1 MSQKTE
7 KANISRNIP
16 IAKPLVGEEEIQA
29 VTDVLKSGMLAH
41 GAEVEKFEK
50 EFANYQQTKY
60 GIGVTSGTVA
70 LDLALKAL
78 KLSHG
83 DEVIT
88 TPFTF
93 IASSNAILYQGSKA
107 VFADIDEKT
116 YNIDPEQVMEKITP
130 NTKAII
136 AVHLFG
142 QPANV
147 KALKEIAEDHN
158 IYLIEDAA
166 QAHGAEYNNKRVGGF
181 GDFSTFSFYPTKNM
195 TTGEGGIVLTNDDE
209 LCNRAKLIRNHGQSE
224 KYLHTELGY
233 NFRMTSI
240 SAAIGRV
247 QLKNLEYWTEK
258 RIKNAKLLNDGLKDV
273 DGIITPFKDKHVKHV
288 YHQYCIRVEDEFK
301 LKRDE
306 LQEYLAEKGIGTGIH
321 YPIPV
326 NYQPIYEKLGYAKD
340 CDKSKYASER
350 ILSLPV
356 HPSVTEVDIEYI
368 LDVFKNI

>member
-1 MSQKTE
+1 MSKQTE
-7 KANISRNIP
+7 KRNIS
-16 IAKPLVGEEEIQA
+16 IAKPLIGDEEIES
-29 VTDVLKSGMLAH
+29 VIKVLKSGMLAY
-41 GAEVEKFEK
+41 GAEVQEFEK
-50 EFANYQQTKY
+50 EFANYHQTKY
-60 GIGVTSGTVA
+60 GLGVTNGTVA

-78 KLSHG
+78 KLTYG

-93 IASSNAILYQGSKA
+93 IASSNAILYQGSKP

-116 YNIDPEQVMEKITP
+116 YNIDPEKVMEKITP

-166 QAHGAEYNNKRVGGF
+166 QAHGAEYNKKRIGGF

-195 TTGEGGIVLTNDDE
+195 TTGEGGMVLTNNEE

-240 SAAIGRV
+240 SAAIGRA
-247 QLKNLEYWTEK
+247 QLKNLDNWTTK
-258 RIKNAKLLNDGLKDV
+258 RIENAKLLNNGLKGIN
-273 DGIITPFKDKHVKHV
+273 GIITPYEDKNVKHV
-288 YHQYCIRVEDEFK
+288 YHQYCIQVEDEFK
-301 LKRDE
+301 LNRDE
-306 LQEYLAEKGIGTGIH
+306 LQGYLAEKGIGTGIH

-326 NYQPIYEKLGYAKD
+326 NYQPLYEKMGYKEE
-340 CDKSKYASER
+340 CKISQHVSER

-356 HPSVTEVDIEYI
+356 HPSVSKEDIDYI
-368 LDVFKNI
+368 ANVFKNI

>member
-41 GAEVEKFEK
+41 GTEVEEFEK
-50 EFANYQQTKY
+50 EFANYQQTKH

-93 IASSNAILYQGSKA
+93 IASSNSILYQGSKA
-107 VFADIDEKT
+107 VFADIDENT

-142 QPANV
+142 QPADV

-247 QLKNLEYWTEK
+247 QLRNLDNWTEK

-273 DGIITPFKDKHVKHV
+273 DGIVTPFKDKNAKHV

-301 LKRDE
+301 LERDE
-306 LQEYLAEKGIGTGIH
+306 LQKYLAEKGIGTGIH

-326 NYQPIYEKLGYAKD
+326 NYQPIYEKLGYDKD
-340 CDKSKYASER
+340 CEKSKYASER

-356 HPSVTEVDIEYI
+356 HPSVTEEDIEYI
-368 LDVFKNI
+368 VDVFKNI